1 MKNWIRCIVLTLF
14 LIAVIP
20 MNAAAE
26 TGKGILDVNGNDVA
40 LTLHLPEGKTESIT
54 SLRVKLRISS
64 VLGTMDKPIFQFE
77 DSLASSVKDADIR
90 PLEDGSY
97 LADIILSGKRPQ
109 DIFSGNED
117 VKIGVISPKPTS
129 GEYQIK
135 VEFFSDG
142 ENEEEPVV
150 KYMDSSGI
158 GEMTV
163 PLAEANSVE
172 VKSPKPEEIKPP
184 AEIQEENN
192 TKSSLSKPKLKVS
205 LEKGSKYV
213 MFQWKEIQNAAGY
226 ELYQY
231 DTKTN
236 KYKTLKTI
244 KDSKVIAWSK
254 KFSYA
259 VNYSFQMRAF
269 EVKENGSRVYSEY
282 SSIAKITTPPAKVK
296 KVTVKNKNK
305 MKPTLSWK
313 KGSKAKGY
321 QIYRSSKKKGKYKLL
336 KTIKKG
342 NTTKWAVNRPKAGT
356 VYYYKVR
363 AYVTGKKGKRIYG
376 NFSTAISLK

>member
-1 MKNWIRCIVLTLF
+1 MKNWIRCIILTLL
-14 LIAVIP
+14 LIAAVPID
-20 MNAAAE
+20 AAAE
-26 TGKGILDVNGNDVA
+26 TGKGILEVNGKDAA

-64 VLGTMDKPIFQFE
+64 VLGTMDQPEFQFQ
-77 DSLASSVKDADIR
+77 DSLSSYLKDAQIS

-97 LADIILSGKRPQ
+97 MADIILSGKKSQ

-117 VKIGVISPKPTS
+117 VKIGSITPRPTS
-129 GEYQIK
+129 MEYQIK
-135 VEFFSDG
+135 IEFFSDG

-158 GEMTV
+158 EEMTI
-163 PLAEANSVE
+163 PLAQTNSVE
-172 VKSPKPEEIKPP
+172 VKSSKSEEIKPP
-184 AEIQEENN
+184 TEIQEENN
-192 TKSSLSKPKLKVS
+192 TKSSLSKPKLKAS
-205 LEKGSKYV
+205 LVKGSKCV

-231 DTKTN
+231 DTKTE
-236 KYKTLKTI
+236 KYKILKTI
-244 KDSKVIAWSK
+244 KDSKVTAWSK

-259 VNYSFQMRAF
+259 VTYSFQMRAF
-269 EVKENGSRVYSEY
+269 EVKEDGSKVYSEY
-282 SSIAKITTPPAKVK
+282 SSIVNTTIPPAKVK
-296 KVTVKNKNK
+296 EVKIKNKNK
-305 MKPTLSWK
+305 TKPTLSWK

-363 AYVTGKKGKRIYG
+363 AYMTGKKGKRVYG

>member
-1 MKNWIRCIVLTLF
+1 
-14 LIAVIP
+14 

-26 TGKGILDVNGNDVA
+26 TGKGILEVNGKDAA

-64 VLGTMDKPIFQFE
+64 VLGTMDQPEFQFQ
-77 DSLASSVKDADIR
+77 DSLSSYLKDAQIS

-97 LADIILSGKRPQ
+97 MADIILSGKKSQ
-109 DIFSGNED
+109 DIFSGSED
-117 VKIGVISPKPTS
+117 VKIGSITPKPTS
-129 GEYQIK
+129 REYQIK
-135 VEFFSDG
+135 IEFFSDG

-158 GEMTV
+158 EEMTI
-163 PLAEANSVE
+163 PLAQTNSVE
-172 VKSPKPEEIKPP
+172 LKSSKSEEIKPP
-184 AEIQEENN
+184 TEIQEENN
-192 TKSSLSKPKLKVS
+192 TKSSLSKPKLKAS
-205 LEKGSKYV
+205 LVKGSKCV

-231 DTKTN
+231 DTKTE
-236 KYKTLKTI
+236 KYKILKTI
-244 KDSKVIAWSK
+244 KDSKVTAWSK

-259 VNYSFQMRAF
+259 VTYSFQMRAF
-269 EVKENGSRVYSEY
+269 EMKEDGSKVYSEY
-282 SSIAKITTPPAKVK
+282 SSIVNTTIPPAKVK
-296 KVTVKNKNK
+296 EVKIKNKNK
-305 MKPTLSWK
+305 TKPTLSWK

-363 AYVTGKKGKRIYG
+363 AYMTGKKGKRVYG

>member
-1 MKNWIRCIVLTLF
+1 MKNWIRWIFFTLF
-14 LIAVIP
+14 LIAVLP

-26 TGKGILDVNGNDVA
+26 TGKGILEVNGNDAA

-64 VLGTMDKPIFQFE
+64 VLGTMDQPEFQFQ
-77 DSLASSVKDADIR
+77 DSLSSYLKDAEIC

-97 LADIILSGKRPQ
+97 MADIILSGKKSQ

-117 VKIGVISPKPTS
+117 VKIGSITPKPTS
-129 GEYQIK
+129 KEYQIK
-135 VEFFSDG
+135 IEFFSDG

-158 GEMTV
+158 EEMTI
-163 PLAEANSVE
+163 PLAQTNSVE
-172 VKSPKPEEIKPP
+172 VKSSKSEEIKPP
-184 AEIQEENN
+184 TEIQEENN
-192 TKSSLSKPKLKVS
+192 TKSSLSKPKLKAS
-205 LEKGSKYV
+205 LVKGSKCI

-231 DTKTN
+231 DTKTE
-236 KYKTLKTI
+236 KYKILKTI
-244 KDSKVIAWSK
+244 KDSKVTAWSK

-259 VNYSFQMRAF
+259 VTYSFQMRAF
-269 EVKENGSRVYSEY
+269 EVKEDGSKVYSEY
-282 SSIAKITTPPAKVK
+282 SSIVNTTIPPAKVK
-296 KVTVKNKNK
+296 EVKIKNKNK
-305 MKPTLSWK
+305 TKPTLSWK

-363 AYVTGKKGKRIYG
+363 AYMTGKKGKRVYG